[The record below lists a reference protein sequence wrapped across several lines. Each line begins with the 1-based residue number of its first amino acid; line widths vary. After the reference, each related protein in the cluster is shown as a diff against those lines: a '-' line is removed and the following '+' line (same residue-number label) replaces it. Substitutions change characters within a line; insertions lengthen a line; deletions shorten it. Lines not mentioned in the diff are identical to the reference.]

1 MSSEA
6 VKLRA
11 DDEMVELAKWCEVIN
26 SIEFQTTVL
35 KEIDKRVSTLR
46 QNKATILQSDST
58 GVDLAVEILR
68 LEDRVNELEL
78 LKKTFDIK
86 ARRYERKLKGE

>member
-46 QNKATILQSDST
+46 QNKAVILQSNST

-68 LEDRVNELEL
+68 LEDRINELEL

-86 ARRYERKLKGE
+86 ARKYERKLKGE